1 VSAALNER
9 TGISAADLP
18 AIPLQV
24 SKVGADGAVAS
35 EAEEIQVQ
43 AERTF
48 WRDALV
54 GAVIGMVVCAG
65 IWMLIVGIALVG
77 AGWSLGGPLLMAAG
91 VGLFG
96 GAFLGGWAGVMVGT
110 TRLEA
115 AERELLT
122 RRHT

>member
-9 TGISAADLP
+9 TDISTADLP
-18 AIPLQV
+18 AIPLHEAAQ
-24 SKVGADGAVAS
+24 DR
-35 EAEEIQVQ
+35 ETDRDDAEELQLRT
-43 AERTF
+43 ERVF

-77 AGWSLGGPLLMAAG
+77 AGWSLGAPLAMAAG

-96 GAFLGGWAGVMVGT
+96 GAFLGGWAGVMVGAA
-110 TRLEA
+110 RLEA
-115 AERELLT
+115 TEHELMV
-122 RRHT
+122 RRHH